1 MYYNISK
8 NYECNMKDKNFI
20 SSALK
25 VIEIESKAVMSL
37 SNQIQPDFESL
48 CSNILDIK
56 GKLILMGIGKSGHI
70 AQKISATLSSTGTS
84 SFFIHPTEAAH
95 GDLGMISKQ
104 DAILILSNSGQT
116 KEIIEILP
124 ALKRST
130 TNIFTLTNNDQS
142 TIAKA
147 GKINLVINADEE
159 ACPLDLAP
167 TSSTTIALVFG
178 DALAIALLEARGFG
192 KDDFAKSHPAGQ
204 LGKKLTTLVQDL
216 AVMNE
221 QTPIVNQATY
231 LKDALMVITEK
242 KLGVT
247 LVSNEEKVIGI
258 FTDGDLRRCLN
269 NEIDLNKTPIKD
281 VMTTNFKSIQSDAL
295 AIDAAEI
302 MEKDKI
308 FSLVVNSS
316 TNGGNSMGI
325 ITMHQ
330 LLEAGII

>member
-1 MYYNISK
+1 
-8 NYECNMKDKNFI
+8 
-20 SSALK
+20 
-25 VIEIESKAVMSL
+25 
-37 SNQIQPDFESL
+37 
-48 CSNILDIK
+48 
-56 GKLILMGIGKSGHI
+56 MGIGKSGHI
-70 AQKISATLSSTGTS
+70 AQKISATLSSTGTA

-95 GDLGMISKQ
+95 GDLGMIDKEDS
-104 DAILILSNSGQT
+104 ILILSNSGET

-130 TNIFTLTNNDQS
+130 ANIFTLTNNNQS

-147 GKINLVINADEE
+147 GTINLMIKADEE

-178 DALAIALLEARGFG
+178 DALAIALLEARGFS

-221 QTPIVNQATY
+221 KAPMVDQTTS
-231 LKDALMVITEK
+231 LKEALMVVTEK
-242 KLGVT
+242 KLGLT
-247 LVSNEEKVIGI
+247 LVLNKKKIVGV

-269 NEIDLNKTPIKD
+269 DEVDINNTPIKD
-281 VMTTNFKSIQSDAL
+281 VMTIKFKSIDSNAL

-302 MEKDKI
+302 MEKNKI

-316 TNGGNSMGI
+316 THKEDTIGI

>member
-1 MYYNISK
+1 
-8 NYECNMKDKNFI
+8 MKDKNFI

-37 SNQIQPDFESL
+37 TNQIQPDFESL
-48 CSNILDIK
+48 CSNILNIK

-316 TNGGNSMGI
+316 TNGGNIMGI

>member
-1 MYYNISK
+1 
-8 NYECNMKDKNFI
+8 MKDKNFI
-20 SSALK
+20 NSALS
-25 VIEIESKAVMSL
+25 VIEIESKAVMNL
-37 SNQIQPDFESL
+37 RNQIRSDFESL
-48 CSNILDIK
+48 CLNILQIK

-95 GDLGMISKQ
+95 GDLGMINKK
-104 DAILILSNSGQT
+104 DAILLLSNSGET

-130 TNIFTLTNNDQS
+130 ANIFTLTNNNQS

-147 GKINLVINADEE
+147 GKINLVINAEEE
-159 ACPLDLAP
+159 ACPLNLAP

-178 DALAIALLEARGFG
+178 DALAIALLEARGFS

-216 AVMNE
+216 AATNDKA
-221 QTPIVNQATY
+221 PIVNEAIS
-231 LKDALMVITEK
+231 LKDALIEVTEK

-247 LVSNEEKVIGI
+247 LVSDSKKVVGI

-269 NEIDLNKTPIKD
+269 DDVDLNKTPIKD
-281 VMTTNFKSIQSDAL
+281 VMTTNFKSIKCNDL

-302 MEKDKI
+302 MEKNKI

-316 TNGGNSMGI
+316 TNQADIIGI

>member
-1 MYYNISK
+1 
-8 NYECNMKDKNFI
+8 MKDKDFI

-25 VIEIESKAVMSL
+25 VIEIESNAVKSL
-37 SNQIQPDFESL
+37 TNQIKSDFEDL
-48 CSNILDIK
+48 CSNILNAR

-70 AQKISATLSSTGTS
+70 AQKISATLSSTGTA

-95 GDLGMISKQ
+95 GDLGMIDKEDS
-104 DAILILSNSGQT
+104 ILILSNSGET

-130 TNIFTLTNNDQS
+130 ANIFTLTNNNQS

-147 GKINLVINADEE
+147 GTINLIIKADEE

-178 DALAIALLEARGFG
+178 DALAIALLEARGFS

-221 QTPIVNQATY
+221 KAPMVDQTTS
-231 LKDALMVITEK
+231 LKEALMVVTEK
-242 KLGVT
+242 KLGLTIV
-247 LVSNEEKVIGI
+247 LNKKKIVGV

-269 NEIDLNKTPIKD
+269 DEVDINNTPIKD
-281 VMTTNFKSIQSDAL
+281 VMTIKFKSIDSNAL

-302 MEKDKI
+302 MEKNKI

-316 TNGGNSMGI
+316 THKEDTIGI

>member
-1 MYYNISK
+1 
-8 NYECNMKDKNFI
+8 MKDKDFI

-25 VIEIESKAVMSL
+25 VIEIESNAVKSL
-37 SNQIQPDFESL
+37 TNQIKSDFEDL
-48 CSNILDIK
+48 CSNILNAK

-70 AQKISATLSSTGTS
+70 AQKISATLSSTGTA

-95 GDLGMISKQ
+95 GDLGMIDKEDS
-104 DAILILSNSGQT
+104 ILILSNSGET

-130 TNIFTLTNNDQS
+130 ANIFTLTNNNQS

-147 GKINLVINADEE
+147 GTINLMIKADEE

-178 DALAIALLEARGFG
+178 DALAIALLEARGFS

-221 QTPIVNQATY
+221 KAPMVDQTTS
-231 LKDALMVITEK
+231 LKEALMVVTEK
-242 KLGVT
+242 KLGLT
-247 LVSNEEKVIGI
+247 LVLNKKKIVGV
-258 FTDGDLRRCLN
+258 FTDGNLRRCLN
-269 NEIDLNKTPIKD
+269 DEVDINNTPIKD
-281 VMTTNFKSIQSDAL
+281 VMTIKFKSIDSNAL

-302 MEKDKI
+302 MEKNKI

-316 TNGGNSMGI
+316 THKEDTIGI

>member
-1 MYYNISK
+1 
-8 NYECNMKDKNFI
+8 MKDKNFI
-20 SSALK
+20 NSALS
-25 VIEIESKAVMSL
+25 VIEIESKAVMNL
-37 SNQIQPDFESL
+37 RNQIRSDFESL
-48 CSNILDIK
+48 CLNILQIK

-95 GDLGMISKQ
+95 GDLGMINKK
-104 DAILILSNSGQT
+104 DAILLLSNSGET

-130 TNIFTLTNNDQS
+130 ANIFTLTNNNQS

-147 GKINLVINADEE
+147 GKINLVINAEEE
-159 ACPLDLAP
+159 ACPLNLAP

-178 DALAIALLEARGFG
+178 DALAIALLEARGFS

-216 AVMNE
+216 AATNDKA
-221 QTPIVNQATY
+221 PIVNEAIS
-231 LKDALMVITEK
+231 LKDALIEVTEK

-247 LVSNEEKVIGI
+247 LVSDSKKVVGI

-269 NEIDLNKTPIKD
+269 DDVDLNKTPIKD
-281 VMTTNFKSIQSDAL
+281 VMTTNFKSIKCNDL

-302 MEKDKI
+302 MEKNKI

-316 TNGGNSMGI
+316 TNQADSIGI

>member
-1 MYYNISK
+1 
-8 NYECNMKDKNFI
+8 MKDKNFI
-20 SSALK
+20 NSALS
-25 VIEIESKAVMSL
+25 VIEIESKAVMNL
-37 SNQIQPDFESL
+37 RNQIRSDFESL
-48 CSNILDIK
+48 CLNILQIK

-95 GDLGMISKQ
+95 GDLGMINKE
-104 DAILILSNSGQT
+104 DAILLLSNSGET

-130 TNIFTLTNNDQS
+130 ANIFTLTNNNQS

-147 GKINLVINADEE
+147 GKINLVINAEEE
-159 ACPLDLAP
+159 ACPLNLAP

-178 DALAIALLEARGFG
+178 DALAIALLEARGFS

-204 LGKKLTTLVQDL
+204 LGKKLTTLVKDI
-216 AVMNE
+216 AATNDKA
-221 QTPIVNQATY
+221 PIVNEVIS
-231 LKDALMVITEK
+231 LKDALIEVTEK

-247 LVSNEEKVIGI
+247 LVSDSKKVVGI

-269 NEIDLNKTPIKD
+269 DDVDLNETPIKD
-281 VMTTNFKSIQSDAL
+281 VMTTNFKSINCNDL

-302 MEKDKI
+302 MEKNKI

-316 TNGGNSMGI
+316 TNQADSIGI

>member
-1 MYYNISK
+1 
-8 NYECNMKDKNFI
+8 MKDKNFI
-20 SSALK
+20 NSALN
-25 VIEIESKAVMSL
+25 VIKIESKAVMDL
-37 SNQIQPDFESL
+37 SNQINSDFDNL
-48 CSNILDIK
+48 CTKILDTK

-104 DAILILSNSGQT
+104 DAILILSNSGET

-130 TNIFTLTNNDQS
+130 TNIFTLTNNNQS
-142 TIAKA
+142 TIGKA
-147 GKINLVINADEE
+147 GKINLVISADEE

-167 TSSTTIALVFG
+167 TSSTTINLVFG
-178 DALAIALLEARGFG
+178 DALAIALLEARGFS

-221 QTPIVNQATY
+221 KAPIVDQATS
-231 LKDALMVITEK
+231 LKDALMVVTEK

-247 LVSNEEKVIGI
+247 LISNDKKVIGI

-269 NEIDLNKTPIKD
+269 KEIDLNKTPIKN
-281 VMTTNFKSIQSDAL
+281 VMTSNFKSIKSNAL

-302 MEKDKI
+302 MEKNKI
-308 FSLVVNSS
+308 FSLVVNAS
-316 TNGGNSMGI
+316 TDKGDSIGL

>member
-1 MYYNISK
+1 
-8 NYECNMKDKNFI
+8 MKDKNFI
-20 SSALK
+20 NSALK
-25 VIEIESKAVMSL
+25 VIEIESKAVMNL
-37 SNQIQPDFESL
+37 RNQIQSDFEDL
-48 CSNILDIK
+48 CSNILQIK
-56 GKLILMGIGKSGHI
+56 GKMILMGIGKSGHI

-95 GDLGMISKQ
+95 GDLGMINKK
-104 DAILILSNSGQT
+104 DAILILSNSGET

-124 ALKRST
+124 SLKRST
-130 TNIFTLTNNDQS
+130 ANIFTLTNNDQS

-147 GKINLVINADEE
+147 GKINLVINAKEE
-159 ACPLDLAP
+159 ACPLNLAP

-204 LGKKLTTLVQDL
+204 LGKKLTTQVQDL
-216 AVMNE
+216 AATNDKA
-221 QTPIVNQATY
+221 PIVNETLS
-231 LKDALMVITEK
+231 LKDALIEVTKK

-247 LVSNEEKVIGI
+247 LVSDSKKVVGI

-269 NEIDLNKTPIKD
+269 DDVDLNKTPIKD
-281 VMTTNFKSIQSDAL
+281 VMTTNFKSIKCNDL

-302 MEKDKI
+302 MEKNKI

-316 TNGGNSMGI
+316 ADKTDSIGI

>member
-1 MYYNISK
+1 
-8 NYECNMKDKNFI
+8 MKDKNFI
-20 SSALK
+20 NSALR
-25 VIEIESKAVMSL
+25 VIEIESKAVKNL
-37 SNQIQPDFESL
+37 SNQIHSDFDNL
-48 CSNILDIK
+48 CSKILNIK

-95 GDLGMISKQ
+95 GDLGMISKN
-104 DAILILSNSGQT
+104 DAILILSNSGET

-130 TNIFTLTNNDQS
+130 ANIFTLTNNNQS
-142 TIAKA
+142 TIAMA

-178 DALAIALLEARGFG
+178 DALAIALLEARGFS
-192 KDDFAKSHPAGQ
+192 KNDFAKSHPAGQ
-204 LGKKLTTLVQDL
+204 LGKKLTTMVQDL
-216 AVMNE
+216 AVMSE
-221 QTPIVNQATY
+221 KAPMVDQATS
-231 LKDALMVITEK
+231 LKDALMEITEK

-247 LVSNEEKVIGI
+247 LVTHNKEVTGI

-269 NEIDLNKTPIKD
+269 NEVDLSKTPIKD
-281 VMTTNFKSIQSDAL
+281 VMTSNFKSIKSNAL

-302 MEKDKI
+302 MEKNKI
-308 FSLVVNSS
+308 FSLVVNSEKNKGD
-316 TNGGNSMGI
+316 TMGL

>member
-1 MYYNISK
+1 
-8 NYECNMKDKNFI
+8 MKDKNFI
-20 SSALK
+20 NSALS
-25 VIEIESKAVMSL
+25 VIEIESKAVMNL
-37 SNQIQPDFESL
+37 RNQIQSDFESL
-48 CSNILDIK
+48 CSNILQIK

-95 GDLGMISKQ
+95 GDLGMINKK
-104 DAILILSNSGQT
+104 DAILLLSNSGET

-130 TNIFTLTNNDQS
+130 ANIFTLTNNNQS

-147 GKINLVINADEE
+147 GKINLVINAEEE
-159 ACPLDLAP
+159 ACPLNLAP

-178 DALAIALLEARGFG
+178 DALAIALLEARGFS

-204 LGKKLTTLVQDL
+204 LGKKLTTLVKDL
-216 AVMNE
+216 AATNDKA
-221 QTPIVNQATY
+221 PIVNEAIS
-231 LKDALMVITEK
+231 LKGALIEVTEK

-247 LVSNEEKVIGI
+247 LVSDSKKVVGI

-269 NEIDLNKTPIKD
+269 DDVDLNKTPIKD
-281 VMTTNFKSIQSDAL
+281 VMTTNFKSIKCNDL

-302 MEKDKI
+302 MEKNKI

-316 TNGGNSMGI
+316 TNQADSIGI

>member
-1 MYYNISK
+1 
-8 NYECNMKDKNFI
+8 
-20 SSALK
+20 
-25 VIEIESKAVMSL
+25 
-37 SNQIQPDFESL
+37 
-48 CSNILDIK
+48 
-56 GKLILMGIGKSGHI
+56 
-70 AQKISATLSSTGTS
+70 
-84 SFFIHPTEAAH
+84 
-95 GDLGMISKQ
+95 
-104 DAILILSNSGQT
+104 LSNSGET

-124 ALKRST
+124 ALKRAT
-130 TNIFTLTNNDQS
+130 PNIFTLTNSNQS

-178 DALAIALLEARGFG
+178 DALAIALLEARGFS

-221 QTPIVNQATY
+221 KAPMVDQTTS
-231 LKDALMVITEK
+231 LKEALMEITGK
-242 KLGVT
+242 KLGLT
-247 LVSNEEKVIGI
+247 LVLNKKKIVGV

-269 NEIDLNKTPIKD
+269 DGVDINNTAIKD
-281 VMTTNFKSIQSDAL
+281 VMTITFKSIESNAL
-295 AIDAAEI
+295 AIDAAEM
-302 MEKDKI
+302 MEKNKI

-316 TNGGNSMGI
+316 KHKEDTIGI

-330 LLEAGII
+330 LLESGII

>member
-1 MYYNISK
+1 
-8 NYECNMKDKNFI
+8 MKDKNFI
-20 SSALK
+20 NSALS
-25 VIEIESKAVMSL
+25 VIEIESKAVMNL
-37 SNQIQPDFESL
+37 RNQIQSDFENL
-48 CSNILDIK
+48 CSNILQIK

-95 GDLGMISKQ
+95 GDLGMINKK
-104 DAILILSNSGQT
+104 DAILILSNSGET

-130 TNIFTLTNNDQS
+130 ANIFTLTNNDQS

-147 GKINLVINADEE
+147 GKINLVINAEEE
-159 ACPLDLAP
+159 ACPLNLAP

-178 DALAIALLEARGFG
+178 DALAIALLDERGFS

-204 LGKKLTTLVQDL
+204 LGKKLTTLVKDL
-216 AVMNE
+216 AATNE
-221 QTPIVNQATY
+221 KAPIVNEAIS
-231 LKDALMVITEK
+231 LKDALIEITEK

-247 LVSNEEKVIGI
+247 LVSDGKKVVGI

-269 NEIDLNKTPIKD
+269 DDVDLNKTPIKD
-281 VMTTNFKSIQSDAL
+281 VMTTNFKSIKCNDL

-302 MEKDKI
+302 MEKNKI
-308 FSLVVNSS
+308 FSLVINSS
-316 TNGGNSMGI
+316 TNQTDSIGI

>member
-1 MYYNISK
+1 
-8 NYECNMKDKNFI
+8 MKDKNFI
-20 SSALK
+20 NSALS
-25 VIEIESKAVMSL
+25 VIEIESKAVMNL
-37 SNQIQPDFESL
+37 KNQIQSDFESL
-48 CSNILDIK
+48 CSNILQIE

-95 GDLGMISKQ
+95 GDLGMINKK
-104 DAILILSNSGQT
+104 DAILLLSNSGET

-130 TNIFTLTNNDQS
+130 ANIFTLTNNNQS

-147 GKINLVINADEE
+147 GKINLVINAEEE
-159 ACPLDLAP
+159 ACPLNLAP

-178 DALAIALLEARGFG
+178 DALAIALLEARGFS

-216 AVMNE
+216 AATNDKA
-221 QTPIVNQATY
+221 PIVNEAIS
-231 LKDALMVITEK
+231 LKDALIEVTEK

-247 LVSNEEKVIGI
+247 LVSDSKKVVGI

-269 NEIDLNKTPIKD
+269 DDVDLNKTPIKD
-281 VMTTNFKSIQSDAL
+281 VMTTNFKSIKCNDL

-302 MEKDKI
+302 MEKNKI

-316 TNGGNSMGI
+316 TNQADSIGI

>member
-1 MYYNISK
+1 
-8 NYECNMKDKNFI
+8 MKDTNFI
-20 SSALK
+20 KSAMT
-25 VIEIESKAVMSL
+25 VIEIEANSVKSL
-37 SNQIQPDFESL
+37 GKQIQPNFEDLCKSL
-48 CSNILDIK
+48 LNTS

-95 GDLGMISKQ
+95 GDLGMISKK
-104 DAILILSNSGQT
+104 DSILILSNSGET

-130 TNIFTLTNNDQS
+130 TSIFTLTNNDQS

-147 GKINLVINADEE
+147 GKINLVINAAEE

-204 LGKKLTTLVQDL
+204 LGKKLTTVVRDL
-216 AVMNE
+216 AVMNDKA
-221 QTPIVNQATY
+221 PMVNMATS
-231 LKDALMVITEK
+231 LKDALMEVTEK

-247 LVSNEEKVIGI
+247 LVTDDKKIVGV

-269 NEIDLNKTPIKD
+269 DDVDLNKTPIKD
-281 VMTTNFKSIQSDAL
+281 VMTANFKSIKCDAL

-302 MEKDKI
+302 MEKNKI
-308 FSLVVNSS
+308 FSLVVNAS
-316 TNGGNSMGI
+316 TDKGDSIGL

>member
-1 MYYNISK
+1 
-8 NYECNMKDKNFI
+8 MKDKDFI

-25 VIEIESKAVMSL
+25 VIEIESNAVKSL
-37 SNQIQPDFESL
+37 SNQIKSDFEDL
-48 CSNILDIK
+48 CSNILNAR

-70 AQKISATLSSTGTS
+70 AQKISATLSSTGTA

-95 GDLGMISKQ
+95 GDLGMIDKEDS
-104 DAILILSNSGQT
+104 ILILSNSGET
-116 KEIIEILP
+116 KEIIDILP

-130 TNIFTLTNNDQS
+130 ANIFTLTNNNQS

-147 GKINLVINADEE
+147 GTINLMIKADEE

-178 DALAIALLEARGFG
+178 DALAIALLEARGFS

-221 QTPIVNQATY
+221 KAPMVDQTTS
-231 LKDALMVITEK
+231 LKEALMVVTEK
-242 KLGVT
+242 KLGLT
-247 LVSNEEKVIGI
+247 LVLNKKKIVGV

-269 NEIDLNKTPIKD
+269 DEVDINNTPIKD
-281 VMTTNFKSIQSDAL
+281 VMTIKFKSIDSNAL

-302 MEKDKI
+302 MEKNKI

-316 TNGGNSMGI
+316 THKEDTIGI

>member
-1 MYYNISK
+1 
-8 NYECNMKDKNFI
+8 MKDKNFI
-20 SSALK
+20 NSALN
-25 VIEIESKAVMSL
+25 VIEIESKAVMNL
-37 SNQIQPDFESL
+37 RNQIQSDFENL
-48 CSNILDIK
+48 CSNILQIK

-95 GDLGMISKQ
+95 GDLGMINKK
-104 DAILILSNSGQT
+104 DAILILSNSGET

-130 TNIFTLTNNDQS
+130 ANIFTLTNNDQS

-147 GKINLVINADEE
+147 GKINLVIDAEEE
-159 ACPLDLAP
+159 ACPLNLAP

-178 DALAIALLEARGFG
+178 DALAIALLDERGFS

-216 AVMNE
+216 AATNDKA
-221 QTPIVNQATY
+221 PIVNEAIS
-231 LKDALMVITEK
+231 LKDALIEVTEK

-247 LVSNEEKVIGI
+247 LVSDSKKVVGI

-269 NEIDLNKTPIKD
+269 DDVDLNKTPIKD
-281 VMTTNFKSIQSDAL
+281 VMTKNFKSIKCNDL

-302 MEKDKI
+302 MEKNKI

-316 TNGGNSMGI
+316 INQTDSIGI

>member
-1 MYYNISK
+1 
-8 NYECNMKDKNFI
+8 MKDKNFT

-25 VIEIESKAVMSL
+25 VIEIESKAVQSL
-37 SNQIQPDFESL
+37 ANQIQPDFEDL
-48 CSNILDIK
+48 CFSILNTK

-95 GDLGMISKQ
+95 GDLGMISKE
-104 DAILILSNSGQT
+104 DSILILSNSGET
-116 KEIIEILP
+116 KEIIDILA
-124 ALKRST
+124 ALKRSSS
-130 TNIFTLTNNDQS
+130 NIFTLTNNSKS

-147 GKINLVINADEE
+147 GKINVVINASEE

-167 TSSTTIALVFG
+167 TSSTTMALVFG
-178 DALAIALLEARGFG
+178 DALAIALLEARGFT

-221 QTPIVNQATY
+221 KAPMVDQESS
-231 LKDALMVITEK
+231 LKNALMEVTEK
-242 KLGVT
+242 KLGVA
-247 LVSNEEKVIGI
+247 LILNDQKVVGI

-269 NEIDLNKTPIKD
+269 NDVDLNQTPIKD
-281 VMTTNFKSIQSDAL
+281 VMTVKFKSIQSDAL

-302 MEKDKI
+302 MEKNKI
-308 FSLVVNSS
+308 FSLVVSSS
-316 TNGGNSMGI
+316 TDNGNTTGI
-325 ITMHQ
+325 ITMHH

>member
-1 MYYNISK
+1 
-8 NYECNMKDKNFI
+8 MKDKDFI

-25 VIEIESKAVMSL
+25 VIEIESNAVKNL
-37 SNQIQPDFESL
+37 SNQIKSDFEDL
-48 CSNILDIK
+48 CSNILNCR

-70 AQKISATLSSTGTS
+70 AQKISATLSSTGTA

-95 GDLGMISKQ
+95 GDLGMVDKEDS
-104 DAILILSNSGQT
+104 ILILSNSGET

-130 TNIFTLTNNDQS
+130 ANIFTLTNNNQS

-147 GKINLVINADEE
+147 GTINLMIKADEE

-178 DALAIALLEARGFG
+178 DALAIALLEARGFS

-221 QTPIVNQATY
+221 KAPMVDQTTS
-231 LKDALMVITEK
+231 LKEALMVVTEK
-242 KLGVT
+242 KLGLTIV
-247 LVSNEEKVIGI
+247 LNKKKIVGV

-269 NEIDLNKTPIKD
+269 DEVDINNTPIKD
-281 VMTTNFKSIQSDAL
+281 VMTIKFKSIDSNAL

-302 MEKDKI
+302 MEKNKI

-316 TNGGNSMGI
+316 THKEDTIGI

>member
-1 MYYNISK
+1 
-8 NYECNMKDKNFI
+8 MKDKDFI

-25 VIEIESKAVMSL
+25 VIEIESNAVKSL
-37 SNQIQPDFESL
+37 SNQIKTDFMDL
-48 CSNILDIK
+48 CSNILNTQ

-70 AQKISATLSSTGTS
+70 AQKISATLSSTGTA

-95 GDLGMISKQ
+95 GDLGMINKKDS
-104 DAILILSNSGQT
+104 ILILSNSGET

-130 TNIFTLTNNDQS
+130 SNIFTLTNSNQS

-147 GKINLVINADEE
+147 GKINLVISADEE

-178 DALAIALLEARGFG
+178 DALAIALLEARGFS

-221 QTPIVNQATY
+221 KAPMVDQTTC
-231 LKDALMVITEK
+231 LREALMEITGK
-242 KLGVT
+242 KLGLT
-247 LVSNEEKVIGI
+247 LVTNEKKIVGV

-269 NEIDLNKTPIKD
+269 DEVDINNTPIKD
-281 VMTTNFKSIQSDAL
+281 VMTITFKSIESNAL

-302 MEKDKI
+302 MEKNKI
-308 FSLVVNSS
+308 FSLVVSSS
-316 TNGGNSMGI
+316 TQKEHAIGI